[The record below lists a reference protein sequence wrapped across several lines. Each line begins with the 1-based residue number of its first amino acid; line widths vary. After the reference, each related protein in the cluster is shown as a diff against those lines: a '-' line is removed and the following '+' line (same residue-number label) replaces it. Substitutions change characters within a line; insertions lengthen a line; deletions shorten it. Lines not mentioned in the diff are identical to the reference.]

1 MGLLMVKKLILLVGV
16 VAVISL
22 LSLPYVIG
30 RTNPPVRAEPK
41 WDSPR
46 TRELVVRACF
56 DCHSNETVWPWY
68 SYVPL
73 ISGKIVETVAEG
85 REELNYSEWDRP
97 QKEADESAES
107 VVEGEMPPLNYVWLH
122 PKAWLTDGEKKE
134 LVRGL
139 EVTFGSEDRERE
151 GKRRGRG
158 KRGRRGRDDDDGSSR
173 RGRD

>member
-1 MGLLMVKKLILLVGV
+1 MVKKLILLVGV
-16 VAVISL
+16 GVVISL
-22 LSLPYVIG
+22 LSLPYVVS

-73 ISGKIVETVAEG
+73 ISGKIVESVAEG
-85 REELNYSEWDRP
+85 REELNFSEWDRP

-107 VVEGEMPPLNYVWLH
+107 VAEGEMPPRGYVWLH
-122 PKAWLTDGEKKE
+122 SKAWLTADEKKE
-134 LVRGL
+134 LIRGL
-139 EVTFGSEDRERE
+139 EATFGSEDHGRE
-151 GKRRGRG
+151 GKRG
-158 KRGRRGRDDDDGSSR
+158 GRRGRDDDDSRSGR
-173 RGRD
+173 RGRN